1 MGKIRTKRS
10 TLAITM
16 EARDSVNLLKGLNS
30 VFSTVCEGAMCEGV
44 KYEYFET
51 GRDNPSAKIRYRGNF
66 KKSQDNLLYFE
77 DSLKLFNTL
86 NELNGK

>member
-1 MGKIRTKRS
+1 MGKIRNKRA
-10 TLAITM
+10 TLSLTM

-30 VFSTVCEGAMCEGV
+30 VFTNVCEGAMCEGA
-44 KYEYFET
+44 KNENFEV
-51 GRDNPSAKIRYRGNF
+51 GLDNPASQIRYQGNF

>member
-1 MGKIRTKRS
+1 
-10 TLAITM
+10 
-16 EARDSVNLLKGLNS
+16 
-30 VFSTVCEGAMCEGV
+30 MCEGV
-44 KYEYFET
+44 KNENFET
-51 GRDNPSAKIRYRGNF
+51 GLDNPSAKIRYRGNF

>member
-1 MGKIRTKRS
+1 MGKIRTKRA
-10 TLAITM
+10 TLSLTM

-30 VFSTVCEGAMCEGV
+30 VFSAVCEGAMCEGE
-44 KYEYFET
+44 KNENFET
-51 GRDNPSAKIRYRGNF
+51 GIDNPSAKIRYQGNF